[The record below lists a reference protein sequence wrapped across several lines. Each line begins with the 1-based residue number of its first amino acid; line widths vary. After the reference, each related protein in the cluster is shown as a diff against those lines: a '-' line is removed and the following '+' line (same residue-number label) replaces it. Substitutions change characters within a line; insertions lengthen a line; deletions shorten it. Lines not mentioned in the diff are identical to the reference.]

1 MNSSDRSGAHDQG
14 LAGSLKVALPSTEQL
29 IQKGDAES
37 EPALSLL
44 VSICALPTKENL
56 DNVDTAFSLHD
67 ASTTVMFV
75 DVVESVRHTLRD
87 ERAAVT
93 RIQSLLG
100 RAARNLVPQFEGRL
114 VERVGDGLMVEF
126 DNAPHAVRCAVALH
140 ALAAED
146 GVRLDI
152 ADRLHLRVGIH
163 ATEVLTDDV
172 SLFGHGVNLTARIA
186 ALAAPGETV
195 VSAAV
200 RDQLTPGLDPDVEDM
215 GECFVKH
222 VLEPVRAYRVSSTLF
237 ADHAGALPN
246 GSDAATQI
254 KPTIAVIPFSCV
266 PKNAADTAMG
276 QVIADDLI
284 ATISRCE
291 YLRVISRLSTQAFSH
306 SAAALPEIGRLLACD
321 YVATG
326 SYRIVQGEMEMSI
339 ELAQV
344 RSGMVIWAE
353 RYRTAL
359 HQGWLGETDLIDTI
373 AAAVLEHIVESEV
386 GVVRHCALPNVTDYS
401 LLLGAVALMYR
412 TQYTDF
418 LRARQAL
425 EHLAERHPRSA
436 TPLAWMAKWH
446 VFKVTQGWF
455 DDLEKEASHALA
467 LASRALAISPT
478 HDAALTVA
486 GLVATNLRKRPD
498 EGAAL
503 CDKALDANPNNSL
516 ASLYRGLAFAFQGK
530 GDQALYSARLAMRL
544 SPLDPHRFYYQSLA
558 ATAALAAE
566 QWALALELGTASLRA
581 NRLHTSTL
589 RVIAIAA
596 TQMGDGERAR
606 QAVVDVLRIDPSLT
620 VTGYLARSPARDYAV
635 GRVWAESLGRAGIPA

>member
-1 MNSSDRSGAHDQG
+1 MVQTLQPMINEPRN
-14 LAGSLKVALPSTEQL
+14 
-29 IQKGDAES
+29 
-37 EPALSLL
+37 PALSLY
-44 VSICALPTKENL
+44 VSICALDTKDNL
-56 DNVDTAFSLHD
+56 DIPETPFSLHE
-67 ASTTVMFV
+67 ATTTIMFV
-75 DVVESVRHTLRD
+75 DVVESVRHTLLD
-87 ERAAVT
+87 ERTAVM
-93 RIQSLLG
+93 RIQSLLS
-100 RAARNLVPQFEGRL
+100 RAARNLVPRFEGRL

-126 DNAPHAVRCAVALH
+126 ADARHAVHCATALH
-140 ALAAED
+140 ALAADD
-146 GVRLDI
+146 GIRLDI
-152 ADRLHLRVGIH
+152 ADRLRLRVGIH
-163 ATEVLTDDV
+163 ATEVLTDDK

-186 ALAAPGETV
+186 GLAAPGETV

-222 VLEPVRAYRVSSTLF
+222 VLEPVRAYRVASHLF
-237 ADHAGALPN
+237 ADPQLRAATA
-246 GSDAATQI
+246 SAETATQI
-254 KPTIAVIPFSCV
+254 KPTIAVVPLASA
-266 PKNAADTAMG
+266 PKNAADSAMG

-291 YLRVISRLSTQAFSH
+291 YLRVISRLSTQGFANRAIS
-306 SAAALPEIGRLLACD
+306 LPEIGRLLGCD

-326 SYRIVQGEMEMSI
+326 SYRIVQGEMEIAI

-353 RYRTAL
+353 RYRSPL
-359 HQGWLGETDLIDTI
+359 HTGWLGETNLIDTI
-373 AAAVLEHIVESEV
+373 AAAMLDHIVESEV

-401 LLLGAVALMYR
+401 LLLGAIALMYR

-418 LRARQAL
+418 QRSRQAL

-436 TPLAWMAKWH
+436 TPLAWLAKWH

-455 DDLEKEASHALA
+455 ENLDHEAEQALS
-467 LASRALAISPT
+467 LASRALAIAPA

-498 EGAAL
+498 EGATL
-503 CDKALDANPNNSL
+503 CDKALDGNPNNSL

-566 QWALALELGTASLRA
+566 QWSLALELGTASLRS

-596 TQMGDGERAR
+596 TQLGDDERAR
-606 QAVVDVLRIDPSLT
+606 QAVADVLRIDPSLT
-620 VTGYLARSPARDYAV
+620 VAGYLARSPARDYAI
-635 GRVWAESLGRAGIPA
+635 GRVWADSLGRAGVPA